1 MATFPIQYGQAAPP
15 AASPNV
21 TANVHTNDGTSELW
35 QTIAGAGQNLTAL
48 GMGIA
53 NHIQD
58 AANAIQL
65 STLKRKSDELLF
77 AGYQEASQAPDD
89 QTALKVW
96 TAAHEKAANL
106 GSGQNRL
113 VADAYQI
120 HLNNT
125 LGQWNENLA
134 VKRLAIQK
142 ENAFDA
148 ASLNYQAALEAGD
161 FKSADDA
168 LTQQA
173 KLAPNKAV
181 EIVKANAVSLSRS
194 VTPVDITD
202 YVYALEHDGALLAV
216 GGIKLMNPTT
226 AWAWL
231 DLTPHGL
238 KRIKSTYRVIR
249 DWLDV
254 MVAEHGLY
262 RLMAAVECD
271 FPQAVRTVEHL
282 GFVKESVM
290 QNWTGDKPAYL
301 YARLHTPQGSG
312 TGMAGSY
319 SPDLASDGSTE
330 GVR

>member
-1 MATFPIQYGQAAPP
+1 MGTFPIQYSNAAPP
-15 AASPNV
+15 AAGVQPR
-21 TANVHTNDGTSELW
+21 ARLHTNDGTSELW
-35 QTIAGAGQNLTAL
+35 QTVAQGGQQMTAL

-148 ASLNYQAALEAGD
+148 ATINYRSALESGD
-161 FKSADDA
+161 LKGAEDA

-173 KLAPNKAV
+173 TIAPQKAV
-181 EIVKANAVSLSRS
+181 EIQEAKAQL
-194 VTPVDITD
+194 PVAS
-202 YVYALEHDGALLAV
+202 ALVRAEKNLLA
-216 GGIKLMNPTT
+216 GNIEH
-226 AWAWL
+226 ASYFL
-231 DLTPHGL
+231 DQLDGMTLSAGL
-238 KRIKSTYRVIR
+238 S
-249 DWLDV
+249 
-254 MVAEHGLY
+254 
-262 RLMAAVECD
+262 
-271 FPQAVRTVEHL
+271 
-282 GFVKESVM
+282 
-290 QNWTGDKPAYL
+290 
-301 YARLHTPQGSG
+301 
-312 TGMAGSY
+312 
-319 SPDLASDGSTE
+319 
-330 GVR
+330 